1 MEEKEELQNKE
12 KASATG
18 GLRDVVLGDFRRKAD
33 EYENVDGDKEGASR
47 YRSEAEKMDS
57 MSDDEMLD
65 YLNKNHS
72 SYMDDVL
79 SGTDAYQEYISRG
92 KEGASAQPEPKSQR
106 EKYFALIKEEY
117 PDDDFSDE
125 ENYFKRAIE
134 NNGKRKKDGEELTSL
149 RGKNQE
155 LMDLLDENPE
165 LGLFLSEV
173 HSGASVPYAL
183 GKIFDKETIF
193 PDGGELEEEDYKRGK
208 SERDARTKER
218 KELAKRM
225 EENVG
230 KNAEMIKAFLGKRG
244 LSDEQGEEF
253 LGKAVQS
260 LGGIK
265 EGLIAPELLDF
276 LYDGYNYDKDV
287 ELARKAGEI
296 DGRNQKIA
304 LGRKSFENELPDSRP
319 SAGKASDGDKGR
331 DRFAEIVSRA
341 DATDVWKL
349 GKQK

>member
-1 MEEKEELQNKE
+1 MEEKEKLQTE
-12 KASATG
+12 ETASAKG
-18 GLRDVVLGDFRRKAD
+18 GWRDVVLGDFNKKAD
-33 EYENVDGDKEGASR
+33 DYETIAGDKESAAK
-47 YRSEAEKMDS
+47 YRAEAKKMGGMNDG
-57 MSDDEMLD
+57 DLKE

-72 SYMDDVL
+72 SYIDDVL
-79 SGTDAYQEYISRG
+79 SGTDAYEEFMSIG
-92 KEGASAQPEPKSQR
+92 KEGASAQPEPTSQR

-134 NNGKRKKDGEELTSL
+134 NNGKRKKDGDELASL
-149 RGKNQE
+149 KSKNQE
-155 LMDLLDENPE
+155 LLDLLEDNPE

-183 GKIFDKETIF
+183 GKIFDKESIF
-193 PDGGELEEEDYKRGK
+193 PEDGKMENEDYAKGK
-208 SERDARTKER
+208 AERDARAKER

-230 KNAEMIKAFLGKRG
+230 KNAERIKAFMDKRG
-244 LSDEQGEEF
+244 LSEEQADEF
-253 LGKAVQS
+253 LGKSVEL

-276 LYDGYNYDKDV
+276 LFDGYNYDKDV

-304 LGRKSFENELPDSRP
+304 LGRKSFDNDLPESRP
-319 SAGKASDGDKGR
+319 SAGNASDSDAREMFR
-331 DRFAEIVSRA
+331 DIARRSKEDSIWEI
-341 DATDVWKL
+341 
-349 GKQK
+349 GKRKR